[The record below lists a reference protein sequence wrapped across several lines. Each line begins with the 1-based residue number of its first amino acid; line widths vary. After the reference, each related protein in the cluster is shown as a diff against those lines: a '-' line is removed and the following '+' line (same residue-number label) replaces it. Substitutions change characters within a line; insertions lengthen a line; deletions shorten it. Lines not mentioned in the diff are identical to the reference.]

1 MAKKNNSSVY
11 NVWLLFAIASS
22 LLIGGW
28 LMKSFPILIFF
39 AYAPLLAIS
48 DQAKDKESPW
58 NFLEII
64 LLALV
69 ISLLSAAIFDL
80 SNIIL
85 ILTQAI
91 LLGLA
96 FAGYSFA
103 YQSLGSRVGKFTIIF
118 FWLGLEYLF
127 VKLPWREQ
135 FFFLADTLQIQPKWW
150 RWSSETGYLTLSL
163 WILVANLLFYLAVL
177 KSRTIN
183 WYLVAL
189 TVLVISV
196 PIALSY
202 FNMQN
207 PGVTRAEMLSLYQNN
222 ESNINGYTKRGELVA
237 RTAAWISV
245 LIILLALVKNKTKK
259 K

>member
-11 NVWLLFAIASS
+11 NVWLLFAIASF
-22 LLIGGW
+22 LLAGGW
-28 LMKSFPILIFF
+28 LMKSFPVLVFF
-39 AYAPLLAIS
+39 AYAPLFAIS
-48 DQAKDKESPW
+48 DQAKDKELPW

-69 ISLLSAAIFDL
+69 ISLLCAALFDF
-80 SNIIL
+80 SHIIL

-96 FAGYSFA
+96 FAGYSFT

-127 VKLPWREQ
+127 VKLPWRDQ
-135 FFFLADTLQIQPKWW
+135 FFFLADALQIHPTWW
-150 RWSSETGYLTLSL
+150 RWNNETGYLTLSL
-163 WILVANLLFYLAVL
+163 WILVANLLTYLAIF

-183 WYLVAL
+183 WYFITLTILIIAVPVA
-189 TVLVISV
+189 I
-196 PIALSY
+196 SY
-202 FNMQN
+202 FKLEN
-207 PGVTRAEMLSLYQNN
+207 PGVTRSEMLSLYQTN
-222 ESNINGYTKRGELVA
+222 ESDIEVYTKRGELIA